1 MDPLELDPQAF
12 AATIEKYNP
21 QIRDFYCEGKKD
33 FSNYDSVSQGEQG
46 DCWLLAP
53 IAALS
58 RSSQLRRLLQDNFTI
73 NTENKTYGI
82 TLFER
87 AESKVFTVDGRLLYL
102 PATDVFKSD
111 LLFAGQQQFIPE
123 KAKPVLKSLWFSF
136 IEKAVA
142 LKLGG
147 YNMLD
152 GGDPKSPDAK
162 QASLGFSI
170 LTGRPVTTIMIDE
183 TTDFASV
190 IRPLL
195 ASGAAIVYST
205 KSNAEIR
212 AAATASAAAAA
223 AAAAASATA
232 AAASAT
238 AVAKGGASAPEPA
251 LASPNASAPESSV
264 ASPNVSDNSP
274 VKKEEDK
281 AITIKNSPEDD
292 GDKSGL
298 NLLEDHAYVIDTIS
312 RSGVVQLYN
321 PHGEFAKIKAQNKA
335 MPLTQENAV
344 FFGKRLDI
352 IPFSGGGFRRTKR
365 RAALRKTRR

>member
-1 MDPLELDPQAF
+1 MDPLALDPKVF
-12 AATIEKYNP
+12 ATTIEKYNP

-53 IAALS
+53 LSALS

-73 NTENKTYGI
+73 NTENKTYNI

-87 AESKVFTVDGRLLYL
+87 AESKVFTVDGHLLYL
-102 PATDVFKSD
+102 PATAVFKSD

-147 YNMLD
+147 YHMLD
-152 GGDPKSPDAK
+152 GGEPTSPDVK

-183 TTDFASV
+183 TTDFANV

-195 ASGAAIVYST
+195 ASGAAIVYTT

-212 AAATASAAAAA
+212 AAFSATSAAAAA
-223 AAAAASATA
+223 TKAI
-232 AAASAT
+232 
-238 AVAKGGASAPEPA
+238 GGASAPEPA
-251 LASPNASAPESSV
+251 LASPNASAPEPSLASSNTS
-264 ASPNVSDNSP
+264 ANTHEP

-281 AITIKNSPEDD
+281 AITIKNSPEDE

-321 PHGEFAKIKAQNKA
+321 PHGEFTKIKAQNKA

-365 RAALRKTRR
+365 LRKTRR

>member
-1 MDPLELDPQAF
+1 MDPLALDPKVF
-12 AATIEKYNP
+12 ATTIEKYNP
-21 QIRDFYCEGKKD
+21 QIRDFFCEGKKD

-53 IAALS
+53 LSALS

-73 NTENKTYGI
+73 NTENKTYNI

-87 AESKVFTVDGRLLYL
+87 AESKVFTVDGHLLYL
-102 PATDVFKSD
+102 PATAVFKSD

-147 YNMLD
+147 YHMLD
-152 GGDPKSPDAK
+152 GGEPTSPDVK

-183 TTDFASV
+183 TTDFANV

-195 ASGAAIVYST
+195 ASGAAIVYTT

-212 AAATASAAAAA
+212 AAFSATSAAAAA
-223 AAAAASATA
+223 TKAIGGASAIANA
-232 AAASAT
+232 A
-238 AVAKGGASAPEPA
+238 ASAPEPA
-251 LASPNASAPESSV
+251 SALANASASE
-264 ASPNVSDNSP
+264 P

-281 AITIKNSPEDD
+281 AITIKNSPEDKT
-292 GDKSGL
+292 DKSGL

-321 PHGEFAKIKAQNKA
+321 PHGEFTKIKAQNKA

-365 RAALRKTRR
+365 LRKTRR

>member
-73 NTENKTYGI
+73 NTENKTYDI

-87 AESKVFTVDGRLLYL
+87 TESKVFTVDGSLLYL
-102 PATDVFKSD
+102 PATAGFKSD

-147 YNMLD
+147 YHMLD

-195 ASGAAIVYST
+195 ASGAAIVYTT

-212 AAATASAAAAA
+212 AASTATGAAT
-223 AAAAASATA
+223 ATA
-232 AAASAT
+232 AAAGAAAST
-238 AVAKGGASAPEPA
+238 SGGASAPEPA
-251 LASPNASAPESSV
+251 LASPNASAPEPV
-264 ASPNVSDNSP
+264 LASPNVSANTHT
-274 VKKEEDK
+274 KEEDK

-321 PHGEFAKIKAQNKA
+321 PHGEFTKIKAQNKA

-365 RAALRKTRR
+365 RAVLRKTRR